1 MAPEVINGHLGVEAD
16 IWAVGVILYTLMSGY
31 LPFSAPDDKTIFQK
45 IKEGNFHF
53 RHKEF

>member
-16 IWAVGVILYTLMSGY
+16 LWAAGVLLYTLMSGY